1 MNKSPLEP
9 WIMNKIGCREISR
22 EIIESW
28 QLEKLK
34 ENIGYVKSNSNFY
47 KNKLKNISEDDIKSF
62 RDFEKL
68 PFTTSDELSR
78 DSLHFLCI
86 SQKNIERIVS
96 LDTSGTLGK
105 PKRIYFTKEDQEL
118 TIDFFH
124 YGMKCLVKKGDRV
137 LILLPGKTVGSVG
150 DLLQKGLNRMDVYSY
165 IYDPYEKLE
174 IAEIIENERISCI
187 VGIPVSVLRIK
198 RENEKLYND
207 NITRILLSTDYV
219 PDTIIRELS
228 SDKCK
233 VYTHYGMTEMGLGGG
248 VECEALNGC
257 HMREADMYFE
267 IIDIETGKNLP
278 DGEYGEIVFTTLTR
292 KGMPLIRYRTGDIGR
307 FMDKPCIC
315 GTILKTMER
324 VKGRIENITKLYDN
338 KYINITDLDEILLKR
353 KEILNYEVTLDD
365 TMVIKLEMHKNNNL
379 DSVKNILLNDL
390 YENLNLDRNMIKIDF
405 QVSDHI
411 VTGNGRLK
419 RKIFDNRR
427 GTLHV

>member
-1 MNKSPLEP
+1 MNKSALEP

-68 PFTTSDELSR
+68 PFTTSDELSK

-124 YGMKCLVKKGDRV
+124 YGMKCLVKTGDRV

-150 DLLQKGLNRMDVYSY
+150 DLLQKALNRMEIYSY
-165 IYDPYEKLE
+165 IYDPSEKLE
-174 IAEIIENERISCI
+174 IAEIIENEKISCI

-219 PDTIIRELS
+219 PDTIIKELS
-228 SDKCK
+228 TDKCK

-248 VECEALNGC
+248 VECEALKGC

-307 FMDKPCIC
+307 FIDKPCIC

-379 DSVKNILLNDL
+379 DSVENSLLNDL
-390 YENLNLDRNMIKIDF
+390 YENLNLNRNMIKIDL